1 MIRIVP
7 LILCALLLA
16 PSASADERRTPAV
29 LSAESER
36 ALALAQGGELEQAI
50 EIWLGIVAE
59 APEDGAGDVHVN
71 LAVAYKALGQL
82 PEAWYHLD
90 AALTL
95 SSHEDPAVASERAA
109 LQEKLAKTH
118 VPLQF
123 SCAVPKTQLFLT
135 LERNRPYLCPLR
147 WWFPRGTEDRIFAV
161 APDHQATEIPIR
173 AHEVDRDRR
182 VVVTLDPVPPAEVP
196 EKPAATPRVAEK
208 PPAAPGQ
215 AWKWTLLGGG
225 LGVVAAGAVL
235 QVLAYEDDR
244 ALRRRWDPTTAGT
257 EDEFNT
263 IKSKYDRAWS
273 RNVAPKAYGAY
284 ALYGIGGAAAATGL
298 IFLALDWTRP
308 PADTD
313 VHLSPI
319 AAPGALGLTLDLN
332 F

>member
-1 MIRIVP
+1 MNRIVP
-7 LILCALLLA
+7 LILFVLLLA

-29 LSAESER
+29 LSAESDR
-36 ALALAQGGELEQAI
+36 ALALAQGGDLEQAI

-71 LAVAYKALGQL
+71 LAVAYKALSQL

-90 AALTL
+90 AALML
-95 SSHEDPAVASERAA
+95 APHEDPAVASERAA
-109 LQEKLAKTH
+109 VQDKLAKTH

-135 LERNRPYLCPLR
+135 LEKNRPYTCPLR

-161 APDHQATEIPIR
+161 APDHQTTEVPIR

-182 VVVTLDPVPPAEVP
+182 VVVTLEPAPPTEVP
-196 EKPAATPRVAEK
+196 ETPDAVPLVTEK

-215 AWKWTLLGGG
+215 AWKWALLGGG

-235 QVLAYEDDR
+235 QVLASEDDR

-257 EDEFNT
+257 EDEFNG
-263 IKSKYDRAWS
+263 IVSSYDAAWA
-273 RNVAPKAYGAY
+273 RRVAPKAYGAY
-284 ALYGIGGAAAATGL
+284 ALYGIGGAGADRTP
-298 IFLALDWTRP
+298 RP
-308 PADTD
+308 R
-313 VHLSPI
+313 
-319 AAPGALGLTLDLN
+319 
-332 F
+332 